1 MKIAILKEEN
11 KIHKAVLDFSDIV
24 GYRLPDNK
32 IHILKNRIYGITGP
46 VKTTLFKSWVD
57 EALKHVMEE

>member
-24 GYRLPDNK
+24 GYRLSDNK
-32 IHILKNRIYGITGP
+32 IHIVKNRVYGVHGP
-46 VKTTLFKSWVD
+46 VNITLFKSWVN
-57 EALKHVMEE
+57 ETLKQVMEQ